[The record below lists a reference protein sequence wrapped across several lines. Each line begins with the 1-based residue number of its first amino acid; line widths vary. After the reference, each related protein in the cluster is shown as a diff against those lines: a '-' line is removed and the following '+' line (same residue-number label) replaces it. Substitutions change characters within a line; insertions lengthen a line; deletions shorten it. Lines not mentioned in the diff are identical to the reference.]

1 MYPYNRN
8 THYFQRQ
15 SLTAREAKDPAIQE
29 LAEDDRLLALL
40 KVATEETAQ
49 LANRYRRL
57 LTEAP
62 ALSSSADMLKSMYL
76 DEKKHLKN
84 LREALFLI
92 TGETP
97 ETPDESQT
105 PSTLEVID
113 PKAYLEET
121 LMQELDAADF
131 YRNFFLAVP
140 DGALRDLFFE
150 ILTDKQSH
158 ANALTYL
165 FSKYFRTK
173 ICAIFFLSC
182 YTDSKSH
189 TKG

>member
-15 SLTAREAKDPAIQE
+15 SLTAREAKDPAIAE

-40 KVATEETAQ
+40 KVAAEETAQ

-62 ALSSSADMLKSMYL
+62 VLSPSADMLKSMYL

-97 ETPDESQT
+97 ETP
-105 PSTLEVID
+105 
-113 PKAYLEET
+113 
-121 LMQELDAADF
+121 
-131 YRNFFLAVP
+131 N
-140 DGALRDLFFE
+140 
-150 ILTDKQSH
+150 
-158 ANALTYL
+158 
-165 FSKYFRTK
+165 
-173 ICAIFFLSC
+173 
-182 YTDSKSH
+182 
-189 TKG
+189 

>member
-15 SLTAREAKDPAIQE
+15 SLTAREAKDPAIAE

-40 KVATEETAQ
+40 KVAAEETAQ

-62 ALSSSADMLKSMYL
+62 VLSPSADMLKSMYL

-97 ETPDESQT
+97 ETPDESQP

-113 PKAYLEET
+113 PKTYLEET

-165 FSKYFRTK
+165 FSKYF
-173 ICAIFFLSC
+173 
-182 YTDSKSH
+182 
-189 TKG
+189 

>member
-113 PKAYLEET
+113 PKAWRKPSC
-121 LMQELDAADF
+121 
-131 YRNFFLAVP
+131 RNWTRQISTGISFWQCPTAPFV
-140 DGALRDLFFE
+140 
-150 ILTDKQSH
+150 TC
-158 ANALTYL
+158 
-165 FSKYFRTK
+165 FSRFSQISRATP
-173 ICAIFFLSC
+173 
-182 YTDSKSH
+182 TH
-189 TKG
+189 